1 MSFNW
6 ITDRPPTRA
15 DGDEYGRVVLRRL
28 PEGDCGVHVHW
39 SYVAAGAPWHLA
51 RCEPPAPAPEPAP
64 EPALAPGQTWRR
76 RDGKV
81 VTISTSIS
89 TEYPFW
95 AQGVWYRP
103 DGTHSRFPAFPHM
116 ELAELVSDVP
126 PAPEAPKTTQQLEP
140 RRFLSIS
147 RTVLASGQEIVDAI
161 DDDGVAWE
169 LAGEEWRRIKP
180 LPPREVS
187 AAD

>member
-1 MSFNW
+1 MSSNW
-6 ITDRPPTRA
+6 ITDRPPTEA
-15 DGDEYGRVVLRRL
+15 DGDEYGNV
-28 PEGDCGVHVHW
+28 EKDGGVFVHW
-39 SYVAAGAPWHLA
+39 SYVTTGIPW
-51 RCEPPAPAPEPAP
+51 RRRVFWEPPAPAAEPAP
-64 EPALAPGQTWRR
+64 KPPLAEGQEWRR
-76 RDGKV
+76 RDGKE
-81 VTISTSIS
+81 VTITS

-116 ELAELVSDVP
+116 ELVELVSDVP
-126 PAPEAPKTTQQLEP
+126 PVPEAPKTTQQLEP

-169 LAGEEWRRIKP
+169 LAGEEWHRIKP